1 MAKVSQGNALTTPVL
16 QPGYTID
23 NDGYGVL
30 TCKAVYKC
38 DKANAATAIVRG
50 NSFTPDSRLKAHKVS
65 VSYGA
70 LDVATI
76 TVDYIGLADTT
87 SVYSLPN
94 VSGAATLTTEP
105 IQNHPKFFTSTG
117 SGGIAG
123 PKPYSVSTTVKVLKP
138 YTDKGPVYEGG
149 FGSIF
154 ESKDGGKFLGFFSQS
169 STDAAARKLYQ
180 RTSYLAPT
188 STVNGTIYTSDST
201 KVDTLLGYVGKTM
214 YKRGPDSFGYLLPSY
229 FTGTYKAADEDPQ
242 WLIASVHFED
252 YGSLYKLTYELRF
265 NKEGYSYLVYTSTNV

>member
-1 MAKVSQGNALTTPVL
+1 MAKVSQGNALTTPLL
-16 QPGYTID
+16 QPGYTIE

-38 DKANAATAIVRG
+38 DDSTAATAIVRG
-50 NSFTPDSRLKAHKVS
+50 NSFAPDTRLKAHKVS
-65 VSYGA
+65 VSYGG

-76 TVDYIGLADTT
+76 TVDYIGLANTE
-87 SVYSLPN
+87 SAFSLPN

-123 PKPYSVSTTVKVLKP
+123 PQPYTVSTLVKTLKP
-138 YTDKGPVYEGG
+138 YTDRGPVWQGG
-149 FGSIF
+149 YGAIF
-154 ESKDGGKFLGFFSQS
+154 EQKTGGKFLGFYDPDDS
-169 STDAAARKLYQ
+169 AAKKLYQ

-188 STVNGTIYTSDST
+188 STVNGTIYTSTSAN
-201 KVDTLLGYVGKTM
+201 VDTLLGYVGKTM
-214 YKRGPDSFGYLLPSY
+214 YKRGPDGFGYLLPSY
-229 FTGTYKAADEDPQ
+229 FAGTYKAPDEDDQ

-265 NKEGYSYLVYTSTNV
+265 NREGYTPLVYSSTNV

>member
-1 MAKVSQGNALTTPVL
+1 MAKVSQGNALTTPLL
-16 QPGYTID
+16 QPGYTIE

-38 DKANAATAIVRG
+38 DDSTAATAIVRG
-50 NSFTPDSRLKAHKVS
+50 NSFAPDTRLKAHKVS

-76 TVDYIGLADTT
+76 TVDYIGLADA
-87 SVYSLPN
+87 SSAYSLPN

-105 IQNHPKFFTSTG
+105 IQNHPKFFTATG

-123 PKPYSVSTTVKVLKP
+123 PQPYTVSTLVKTLKP
-138 YTDKGPVYEGG
+138 YTDRGPVWQGG
-149 FGSIF
+149 YGAIF
-154 ESKDGGKFLGFFSQS
+154 EQKTGGKFLGFYDPDDS
-169 STDAAARKLYQ
+169 AAKKLYQ

-188 STVNGTIYTSDST
+188 STVNGTIYTSSSGN
-201 KVDTLLGYVGKTM
+201 VDTLLGYVGKTM
-214 YKRGPDSFGYLLPSY
+214 SKRGPDGFGYLLPSY
-229 FTGTYKAADEDPQ
+229 FSGTYKAPDEDDQ

-265 NKEGYSYLVYTSTNV
+265 NREGYTPLVYSSTNA

>member
-1 MAKVSQGNALTTPVL
+1 MAKVSQGNALTTPLL
-16 QPGYTID
+16 QPGYTIE

-38 DKANAATAIVRG
+38 DDSTAATAIVRG
-50 NSFTPDSRLKAHKVS
+50 NSFAPDTRLKAHKVS

-87 SVYSLPN
+87 SAYSLPN

-105 IQNHPKFFTSTG
+105 IQNHPKFFTATG

-123 PKPYSVSTTVKVLKP
+123 PQPYTVSTLVKTLKP
-138 YTDKGPVYEGG
+138 YTDRGPVWQGG
-149 FGSIF
+149 YGAIF
-154 ESKDGGKFLGFFSQS
+154 EQKTGGKFLGFYDPDDS
-169 STDAAARKLYQ
+169 AAKKLYQ

-188 STVNGTIYTSDST
+188 STVNGTIYTSSSGN
-201 KVDTLLGYVGKTM
+201 VDTLLGYVGKTM
-214 YKRGPDSFGYLLPSY
+214 YKRGPDGFGYLLPSY
-229 FTGTYKAADEDPQ
+229 FAGTYKAPDEDDQ

-265 NKEGYSYLVYTSTNV
+265 NREGYTPLVYTSTNV

>member
-1 MAKVSQGNALTTPVL
+1 MAKVSQGNALTTPLL
-16 QPGYTID
+16 QPGYTIE

-38 DKANAATAIVRG
+38 DDSTAATAIVRG
-50 NSFTPDSRLKAHKVS
+50 NSFAPDTRLKAHKVS
-65 VSYGA
+65 VSYGG

-76 TVDYIGLADTT
+76 TVDYIGLANTE
-87 SVYSLPN
+87 SAFSLPN

-105 IQNHPKFFTSTG
+105 IQNHPKFFTATG

-123 PKPYSVSTTVKVLKP
+123 PQPYTVSTLVKTLKP
-138 YTDKGPVYEGG
+138 YTDRGPVWQGG
-149 FGSIF
+149 YGAIF
-154 ESKDGGKFLGFFSQS
+154 EQKTGGKFLGFYDPD
-169 STDAAARKLYQ
+169 DAAAKKLYQ

-188 STVNGTIYTSDST
+188 STVNGTIYTSTSAN
-201 KVDTLLGYVGKTM
+201 VDTLLGYVGKTM
-214 YKRGPDSFGYLLPSY
+214 YKRGPDGFGYLLPSY
-229 FTGTYKAADEDPQ
+229 FAGTYKAPDEDDQ

-265 NKEGYSYLVYTSTNV
+265 NREGYTPLVYSSTNV

>member
-1 MAKVSQGNALTTPVL
+1 MAKVSQGNALTTPLL
-16 QPGYTID
+16 QPGYTIE

-38 DKANAATAIVRG
+38 DDSTAATAIVRG
-50 NSFTPDSRLKAHKVS
+50 ASFTPDSRLKAHKVS

-87 SVYSLPN
+87 SAFSLPN

-105 IQNHPKFFTSTG
+105 IQNHPKFFTATG

-123 PKPYSVSTTVKVLKP
+123 PQPYTVSTLVKTLKP
-138 YTDKGPVYEGG
+138 YTDRGPVWQGG
-149 FGSIF
+149 YGAIF
-154 ESKDGGKFLGFFSQS
+154 EQKTGGKFLGFYDPDDS
-169 STDAAARKLYQ
+169 AAKKLYQ

-188 STVNGTIYTSDST
+188 STVNGTIYTSTST
-201 KVDTLLGYVGKTM
+201 NVDTLLGYVGKTM
-214 YKRGPDSFGYLLPSY
+214 YKRGPDGFGYLLPSY
-229 FTGTYKAADEDPQ
+229 FAGTYKAPDEDDQ

-265 NKEGYSYLVYTSTNV
+265 NREGYTPLVYSSTNV